1 MKVINW
7 INKEIKSNSFLIFSS
22 LFVTFTLFLFAPIT
36 LYLSNADEFWFNLY
50 HISGIVVATTV
61 IGFIVITSQGILIKS
76 LLGDKVS
83 FIYETLIFS
92 IGICIYVHSNFLN
105 LRVGDFDGA
114 QIDWGRFRTDM
125 IKNLVIWI
133 LIIIICFAVRL
144 IKVDLIK
151 NYLKYLPLFLT
162 ILEVIALVSMIVTT
176 AGSDRD
182 IWSKNTKVYSDSDIC
197 EMGAEN
203 NVIVFVLDMFDATSL
218 RKMIESKP
226 ELLNELDG
234 FRIYD
239 NYAGLYRY
247 TNLAM
252 DDLIN
257 NKSYIDAL
265 FNDGYEV
272 SIYTDVNTAINDDLM
287 ERLNNYT
294 DKQMRFRNTRTKL
307 VLVYKMVACQ
317 YMPDIIK
324 PYVWLYGDEFDK
336 ACVSDDDFNYYI
348 VDNGNF
354 RNLVASRDFKVLEGK
369 KSFKII
375 HTFGGHDPFYIDA
388 DGNDVAPYFDDYYAA
403 CRGSFKIMQGY
414 LNKMKANGTYDNS
427 SIIVTADHGW
437 RSDHYG
443 LLTSPMMMIKVKDS
457 HGPVTI
463 SNAPVCQDDLP
474 ATILKLAGDTNY
486 NSYGTAIMDVPE
498 DSKRER
504 LTYSHSVVVVN
515 GVTEN
520 FGTIE
525 YSLKPESN
533 DWDSFVLTGKEISP
547 SGREISHF
555 DNCKTCKE
563 GTEPVDDYGWKSLI
577 HYATDEYKNQERKGN

>member
-61 IGFIVITSQGILIKS
+61 IGFIVITSLGILIKS

-125 IKNLVIWI
+125 IKNLAIW
-133 LIIIICFAVRL
+133 IIIIAICFVVR
-144 IKVDLIK
+144 IVKVDFIK
-151 NYLKYLPLFLT
+151 NYLKFLPLFLT
-162 ILEVIALVSMIVTT
+162 VLEVTALVSMIVTT
-176 AGSDRD
+176 AGNDIWNRD
-182 IWSKNTKVYSDSDIC
+182 IKVYSDADIC
-197 EMGAEN
+197 DMGDEDN
-203 NVIVFVLDMFDATSL
+203 IIVFVLDMFDAVSIRQL
-218 RKMIESKP
+218 LEKEP
-226 ELLNELDG
+226 EIFDEMDG

-239 NYAGLYRY
+239 NYAGMYRY
-247 TNLAM
+247 TNPAM
-252 DDLIN
+252 DDIVN
-257 NKSYIDAL
+257 NRSYIDAL

-272 SIYTDVNTAINDDLM
+272 SIYTDINTAIKPELM
-287 ERLNNYT
+287 EKLRNYT
-294 DKQMRFRNTRTKL
+294 EKTMYFRNIRTKL
-307 VLVYKMVACQ
+307 VLIYKMVACQ
-317 YMPDIIK
+317 YMPDIVK
-324 PYVWLYGDEFDK
+324 PYVWLYGDEFNK
-336 ACVSDDDFNYYI
+336 ACVSDDDFNHYI
-348 VDNGNF
+348 TDNGNF
-354 RNLVASRDFKVLEGK
+354 RNLVAHREFNVNKGV

-388 DGNDVAPYFDDYYAA
+388 DGNDVDPYFDDYYAA

-577 HYATDEYKNQERKGN
+577 HYATDEYINQERKGN

>member
-50 HISGIVVATTV
+50 HITGTVAATTA
-61 IGFIVITSQGILIKS
+61 ISFIVITFLGMLIKS

-105 LRVGDFDGA
+105 LRVGDLDGA
-114 QIDWGRFRTDM
+114 QIDWSRFRTAM

-133 LIIIICFAVRL
+133 LIIAICFAVRL
-144 IKVDLIK
+144 IKIEFVKK
-151 NYLKYLPLFLT
+151 NLKYVPLFLT
-162 ILEVIALVSMIVTT
+162 VLEVIALVSMVATT
-176 AGSDRD
+176 VANGKTV
-182 IWSKNTKVYSDSDIC
+182 WSKDIKIYSDADIC
-197 EMGAEN
+197 EMGDAG
-203 NVIVFVLDMFDATSL
+203 NVVVFVLDMFDAVSIRQL
-218 RKMIESKP
+218 LEKEP
-226 ELLNELDG
+226 EIFDEMDG

-252 DDLIN
+252 DDIVN
-257 NKSYIDAL
+257 NRSYIDAL

-272 SIYTDVNTAINDDLM
+272 SIYTDVNTAIKPELM
-287 ERLNNYT
+287 ERLSNYT
-294 DKQMRFRNTRTKL
+294 EKTMYFRNTRTKL
-307 VLVYKMVACQ
+307 VLIYKMVACQ
-317 YMPDIIK
+317 YMPDIVK
-324 PYVWLYGDEFDK
+324 PYVWLYGDEFGK
-336 ACVSDDDFNYYI
+336 ACVSDDDFNHYI
-348 VDNGNF
+348 SDNGNF
-354 RNLVASRDFKVLEGK
+354 RNLVAHREFNVNKGV

-388 DGNDVAPYFDDYYAA
+388 DGNDVDPYFDDYYAA

-577 HYATDEYKNQERKGN
+577 HYATDEYINQERKGN